1 MAEVYTVSRVNN
13 YIKNMFQ
20 ADFVLNRL
28 SVKGEVSNCKYHSS
42 GHIYFT
48 IKDDNSNL
56 NCIMWRSSAA
66 KMNFRL
72 EQGMQ
77 VTVTGKI
84 DLYEST
90 GTCQL
95 YATSIQQDG
104 TGDLF
109 IKYQQLKAELEEMGV
124 FAQEYKKRIPD
135 YAMKI
140 GVATA
145 STGAAIRDII
155 NITTRR
161 NPYVQLYLYP
171 TLVQGE
177 GAAPSIVKA
186 IKALDAMN
194 LDIIIVGRGG
204 GSIEDLWAFNEREVA
219 MAAFEC
225 NTPIISAVGHETD
238 YTIIDFASDLR
249 APTPSAA
256 AELAVFDYN
265 SFMQK
270 LTGARDRLDMAV
282 NGVIGQYRNRTENY
296 RLSLAKSSPEHLIS
310 DRRAKL
316 AGLEQRISNSI
327 NSLVKD
333 KKNRLSVFAAR
344 LDGVSPLKKLTQGY
358 SFAVNSDGDN
368 IRTIDEVK
376 ADDTM
381 TLYVADGAIESKVVS
396 TRPIKR

>member
-316 AGLEQRISNSI
+316 AGLEQRINNSI